1 MDTLSLILDDMR
13 LQGSVFVYTHA
24 SAPWSLR
31 LHTPGVAAFHIVTGG
46 SAWLLRQGREPLAL
60 QAGDLVILPSGDDH
74 RVQDRPGHEGPPTD
88 LLPLISAPNR
98 PDEPLRLGGGGTATT
113 LVSGHTRFDAAMAAP
128 LLAALPP
135 LMHVRSDGDAPAPW
149 LAIGLQFLAQEVS
162 ASRPAQQAII
172 NRISDIMLIEC
183 IRDHVESLPEGS
195 GNWLVALRDKA
206 LSTALGQMHREPARN
221 WTVHELAGLACL
233 SRSAFAERF
242 TLALGRPPLAYLTQH
257 RMRLAARQLA
267 GSLQPISRIADSV
280 GYASETA
287 FSQAFKREY
296 GCSPSIWREQQARAR
311 LPQAEPATQADESAA
326 DPLPPGRACG

>member
-13 LQGSVFVYTHA
+13 LRGSVFAYAHA

-31 LHTPGVAAFHIVTGG
+31 LHTPGVAAFHIVTSG
-46 SAWLLRQGREPLAL
+46 SAWLLRPGQEPLAL
-60 QAGDLVILPSGDDH
+60 QAGDLVILPSGEDH
-74 RVQDRPGHEGPPTD
+74 RVQDRAHHDGPCVD
-88 LLPLISAPNR
+88 LLPLINALNR
-98 PDEPLRLGGGGTATT
+98 PDEPLRLGGGGPATT

-135 LMHVRSDGDAPAPW
+135 LMHVRSDGDVPAPW

-206 LSTALGQMHREPARN
+206 LSIALGQMHRDPARN
-221 WTVHELAGLACL
+221 WTVHELAALAFL

-242 TLALGRPPLAYLTQH
+242 TIAMGRPPLAYLTQH

-296 GCSPSIWREQQARAR
+296 GCSPSAWREQHAKAQRPQARADD
-311 LPQAEPATQADESAA
+311 PATED
-326 DPLPPGRACG
+326 DPRPSRF

>member
-13 LQGSVFVYTHA
+13 LQGSVFVYAQA

-31 LHTPGVAAFHIVTGG
+31 LHTPGVAAFHIVTSG
-46 SAWLLRQGREPLAL
+46 SAWLMRDGAEPLSL
-60 QAGDLVILPSGDDH
+60 QAGDLVILPTGADH
-74 RVQDRPGHEGPPTD
+74 RVQDRPTADGAATD
-88 LLPLISAPNR
+88 LLPLISEINR
-98 PDEPLRLGGGGTATT
+98 PDEPLRLGGSGTVAT

-135 LMHVRSDGDAPAPW
+135 LMHVRSDGDAPPPW

-183 IRDHVESLPEGS
+183 LRDYVESLPEGS
-195 GNWLVALRDKA
+195 GNWLAALRDKA
-206 LSTALGQMHREPARN
+206 LSTALGQMHRDPARN
-221 WTVHELAGLACL
+221 WTVHELAALACL

-242 TLALGRPPLAYLTQH
+242 TLAMGRPPLAYLTQH

-267 GSLQPISRIADSV
+267 HTLLPVSRIADSV
-280 GYASETA
+280 GYGSETA

-296 GCSPSIWREQQARAR
+296 GVSPSAWRKHQARAR
-311 LPQAEPATQADESAA
+311 QPQARADDPASEDADAEPGPAA
-326 DPLPPGRACG
+326 G